1 MKDKEL
7 KLCPFC
13 GALEE
18 MIGDNKVI
26 KHSPEC
32 FLYKY
37 CATMYIYDERK
48 DKWNTRTSPIQETGE
63 LVEHVLKIEVSAEQP
78 RPFASIRCVDVLEKL
93 DTLEKE

>member
-18 MIGDNKVI
+18 MIGDNRVI
-26 KHSPEC
+26 KHSPKC

-48 DKWNTRTSPIQETGE
+48 DKWNTRTSPIQEIREWMNINSDEFGE
-63 LVEHVLKIEVSAEQP
+63 SGDRMIYYNQLFK
-78 RPFASIRCVDVLEKL
+78 FL